1 MRKNLK
7 LWEVQNNL
15 KGVQVAKK
23 LEVSY
28 AHYSAIKGGSK
39 NPSNKLL
46 EKFNEE
52 FSDTKGADNIF
63 ELFKNE

>member
-15 KGVQVAKK
+15 KGTQVAKK
-23 LEVSY
+23 LGISY
-28 AHYSAIKGGSK
+28 AHYSAIKCGTK
-39 NPSNKLL
+39 NPSLKLL
-46 EKFNEE
+46 EKFSEVFKDAE
-52 FSDTKGADNIF
+52 GLDNMF